1 MTLTKRQKDCIE
13 KASQYRKNTFKSQP
27 FAKQYIRFCDDGYV
41 TPSQFKGFFVN
52 KNNVF
57 EMKTHTRDTTID
69 FNEYVEKAVAFAT
82 KERP

>member
-13 KASQYRKNTFKSQP
+13 KANQYRKNTFKSQP

-41 TPSQFKGFFVN
+41 TPSQFKGFFLN
-52 KNNVF
+52 KSNVI

-69 FNEYVEKAVAFAT
+69 YNDYVEKAVAFAT

>member
-13 KASQYRKNTFKSQP
+13 KASQYRKNTFKSRP

-41 TPSQFKGFFVN
+41 TPSQFKDFFHS
-52 KNNVF
+52 KNNVL
-57 EMKTHTRDTTID
+57 EMKDFNRDTTVD
-69 FNEYVEKAVAFAT
+69 FNAYVEKAVAFAT